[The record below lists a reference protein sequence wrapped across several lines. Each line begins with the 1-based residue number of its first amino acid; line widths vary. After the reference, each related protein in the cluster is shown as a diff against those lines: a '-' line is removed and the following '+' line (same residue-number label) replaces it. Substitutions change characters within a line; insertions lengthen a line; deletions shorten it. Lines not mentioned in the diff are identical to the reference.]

1 MPDANISPPGRG
13 QNIMTILDKSQ
24 RAQSYY
30 ESYRSKSL
38 HSGFEKF
45 VATDGTTEMFVNSD
59 YEPENSEIVVF
70 KLDTRNGQTGCQLFT
85 SS

>member
-1 MPDANISPPGRG
+1 
-13 QNIMTILDKSQ
+13 MTILDKSQ

-70 KLDTRNGQTGCQLFT
+70 KLDTRNGQTGCQLYKPRKKDE
-85 SS
+85 